1 MLGNHKWRRSA
12 ICHCTCE
19 KIAVLLHNWTVYGL
33 PISFTRLWLIRKL
46 MLEWVRMLT
55 FVEFRT
61 TLSADSVVWYLRYVN
76 CFDYVYVA
84 FIEFHTTISAD
95 TAPYLCL
102 PIELVIWGKTAV
114 SHTRYI
120 YFRFMPPQRHLRC
133 VGFNSHIRNN
143 ILP

>member
-1 MLGNHKWRRSA
+1 MTSPQILNLTDNVADYSPTGLTNAQLCCLKLGNHKYPRMIGMRDGRLYSTMRSRQQEDMFKSASIFIIHYPLTLMLGNHKWRRSA

-61 TLSADSVVWYLRYVN
+61 TLSADSVV
-76 CFDYVYVA
+76 
-84 FIEFHTTISAD
+84 
-95 TAPYLCL
+95 
-102 PIELVIWGKTAV
+102 
-114 SHTRYI
+114 
-120 YFRFMPPQRHLRC
+120 
-133 VGFNSHIRNN
+133 
-143 ILP
+143 